1 MTIRFPSGGAGVLSL
16 TADILGT
23 PLPQELTFFA
33 RFVPRGTSISGNVSI
48 MSAGRWAAGSEF
60 SMLTIG
66 GTVLRAAC
74 RDGTNSQSAA
84 ATVALVAETEYKAI
98 VSGSFGTSVTS
109 KRAKLNGGTVATDAT
124 YVNMVLPG
132 DFDRFRIGNRG
143 FDSSL
148 PFEGDLIEVA
158 VWTTALS
165 STDEDLLAAG
175 TSPASVSSGTLFD
188 YWTFPSVAATY
199 TGANGNVLTATGIT
213 SADTTAPTLSAA
225 SGTGGT
231 LTCSGSVT
239 TNEANG
245 TLYAVVT
252 GSATAPTAAQVK
264 LGQDSTGTAAL
275 RVISQ
280 AVSATGVQTIVSGGV
295 TAGTRYMH
303 YMHEDAAANQSS
315 VSSSASFTV
324 TAGGSITF
332 SSEPLKDN
340 TGTILASLAL
350 THYTLYD
357 NTTGALVVRKTGL
370 STDASGIV
378 SFTDGVLVSGTSYK
392 SDWLTT
398 AGHYRMPTKAAV

>member
-1 MTIRFPSGGAGVLSL
+1 
-16 TADILGT
+16 
-23 PLPQELTFFA
+23 
-33 RFVPRGTSISGNVSI
+33 
-48 MSAGRWAAGSEF
+48 
-60 SMLTIG
+60 MLTIAG
-66 GTVLRAAC
+66 AVLRAAC
-74 RDGTNSQSAA
+74 RDGTNSQYAA
-84 ATVALVAETEYKAI
+84 ATVSLVAETEYKAI
-98 VSGSFGTSVTS
+98 VSGSFGTSVTN
-109 KRAKLNGGTVATDAT
+109 KRAKLNGGSVATEAAF
-124 YVNMVLPG
+124 VNMVLPG
-132 DFDRFRIGNRG
+132 AFDRFRVGNRG

-158 VWTTALS
+158 VWTTAIS

-280 AVSATGVQTIVSGGV
+280 AVSATGAQTIASGAV
-295 TAGTRYMH
+295 TAGTSYLH
-303 YMHEDAAANQSS
+303 CMHEDAAANQST
-315 VSSSASFTV
+315 VVSSASFIV
-324 TAGGSITF
+324 TSGTATLT
-332 SSEPLKDN
+332 SSALKDK
-340 TGTILASLAL
+340 TGTLHLSAPFEAFVLDA
-350 THYTLYD
+350 
-357 NTTGALVVRKTGL
+357 TTGALVLRKTGL
-370 STDASGIV
+370 TSHAST
-378 SFTDGVLVSGTSYK
+378 GVVTF
-392 SDWLTT
+392 SD
-398 AGHYRMPTKAAV
+398 AAVTASTAYRVVWRQTTTGAQGIEMRVAT